1 MEPMKAGKQQEGEGA
16 VVPAACFW
24 RIMSAAASFALANS
38 VPLMLFLDFCS
49 RASTSVSVC
58 STSIVHA
65 QGDTYG
71 GRRGVEGKGGAGA
84 GAGKGVRSAVARER
98 QGERLT
104 TEDAAFW
111 ALARAWS
118 RWLPRAMMCAD
129 WEMLRARRESGL
141 LGGLGSVMSEFAT
154 CWCEET
160 GGEVGAA
167 RAKKLSVAV
176 GGRGPS
182 RGRLDERFTKR
193 RGREPMGRQRGGAL
207 QQVPVQQRTS
217 GQPGGARL

>member
-1 MEPMKAGKQQEGEGA
+1 MEPMKAGKQREGQGA

-84 GAGKGVRSAVARER
+84 GGGKGGSIGCRARATRRATYNRGRGLLGLGTSLVTLVAAGHDVCGLGDASSEARER
-98 QGERLT
+98 
-104 TEDAAFW
+104 F
-111 ALARAWS
+111 
-118 RWLPRAMMCAD
+118 
-129 WEMLRARRESGL
+129 
-141 LGGLGSVMSEFAT
+141 
-154 CWCEET
+154 
-160 GGEVGAA
+160 
-167 RAKKLSVAV
+167 V
-176 GGRGPS
+176 GGAWFG
-182 RGRLDERFTKR
+182 DERVCDLLV
-193 RGREPMGRQRGGAL
+193 RGDGR
-207 QQVPVQQRTS
+207 
-217 GQPGGARL
+217 